1 MRRSLSISCVC
12 ITYRAALQ
20 TCSVYP
26 KRDNIPTKTSLL
38 LQLAAFH
45 LITFWAVYCENV
57 FMRTEFGYHFQL
69 VVNFK
74 NSKSICE
81 DV

>member
-1 MRRSLSISCVC
+1 MRRSLSISCVR
-12 ITYRAALQ
+12 ITYRAEMQ

-45 LITFWAVYCENV
+45 ITFNYVL
-57 FMRTEFGYHFQL
+57 GGL
-69 VVNFK
+69 L
-74 NSKSICE
+74 
-81 DV
+81 